1 MRICNSAAK
10 SDLLLASLDAARW
23 DLAGGARKGRHRLD
37 EAAKIARRL
46 REELSDAQ
54 G

>member
-1 MRICNSAAK
+1 MAVFFFT

-23 DLAGGARKGRHRLD
+23 DLAGGAKKGRHRLS
-37 EAAKIARRL
+37 EAAQIASRVRD
-46 REELSDAQ
+46 ELSDTQ